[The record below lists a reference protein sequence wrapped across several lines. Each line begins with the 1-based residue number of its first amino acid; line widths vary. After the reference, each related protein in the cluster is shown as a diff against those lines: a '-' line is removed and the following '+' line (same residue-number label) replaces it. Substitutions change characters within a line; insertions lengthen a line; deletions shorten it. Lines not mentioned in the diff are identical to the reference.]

1 MIDQK
6 VSKLNTYFDRQISLC
21 QQRNK
26 ALLADDRM
34 DEADFEKIRAN
45 VYDIF
50 RTILSVAA
58 QSAKNEPEKISQ
70 IFALK
75 AEQIPSNWSM
85 AYEKT
90 KQHDDAV
97 KMKIEQIK
105 LDTIREIKTAFIQ
118 IWEGE
123 E

>member
-6 VSKLNTYFDRQISLC
+6 VSKLNTYFDGQISLC

-58 QSAKNEPEKISQ
+58 KAAKNEPEKIRQ

-85 AYEKT
+85 AYEKA

-118 IWEGE
+118 IWEE
-123 E
+123 EE

>member
-58 QSAKNEPEKISQ
+58 QSAKNEPEKIRQ

-75 AEQIPSNWSM
+75 TEQIPSNWSM
-85 AYEKT
+85 AYEKA

-105 LDTIREIKTAFIQ
+105 LDTIREIKETFIR

>member
-26 ALLADDRM
+26 ALSADDRM

-58 QSAKNEPEKISQ
+58 QSAKNEPEKIRQ

-75 AEQIPSNWSM
+75 TEQIPSNWSM
-85 AYEKT
+85 AYEKA